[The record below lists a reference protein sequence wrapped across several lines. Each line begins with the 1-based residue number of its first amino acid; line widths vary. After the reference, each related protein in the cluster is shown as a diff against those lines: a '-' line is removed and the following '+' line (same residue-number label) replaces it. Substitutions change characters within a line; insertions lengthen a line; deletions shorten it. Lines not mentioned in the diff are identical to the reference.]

1 MTQLGVWLSKI
12 SPGISQGSSEVP
24 QGKLLIPS
32 SPVPEGRLGATPPSR
47 QELKPLKAAMENGIE
62 KKGSNRESEKR
73 EAVRDVL
80 GRGCE
85 YILGKMD
92 LYKAEQYPRGVW
104 DSCPPELH
112 VWK

>member
-62 KKGSNRESEKR
+62 KKGAIEKDSEKK
-73 EAVRDVL
+73 EAVKGLEMFWEGAV
-80 GRGCE
+80 
-85 YILGKMD
+85 
-92 LYKAEQYPRGVW
+92 
-104 DSCPPELH
+104 STF
-112 VWK
+112 

>member
-1 MTQLGVWLSKI
+1 
-12 SPGISQGSSEVP
+12 
-24 QGKLLIPS
+24 
-32 SPVPEGRLGATPPSR
+32 
-47 QELKPLKAAMENGIE
+47 MENGIE

-92 LYKAEQYPRGVW
+92 FLYKAEQYPRWVW
-104 DSCPPELH
+104 DSTQIYATLR
-112 VWK
+112 KKKKRI